1 MAAFGGGD
9 RYCGTKTMSLN
20 LESYFDRLWPLCR
33 SITGNGLRD
42 SLKILQEIIPLELVE
57 IPTGTKAFDWEVP
70 KEWNIRDAY
79 IITPDGKKICNF
91 KENNLH
97 LLNYSI
103 PQDREISYEEL
114 KDHLF
119 TRPDLPEAIPYVTSY
134 YKENWGFCLSHKQLQ
149 ELPQKGT
156 YKIFIDAEL
165 KAGHL
170 TYGHLVLKGETE
182 KEVLFSTYLC
192 HPSMANNEL
201 SGPLAMASLY
211 QKIAAL
217 KKRKY
222 TYRFVIAPETIGII
236 VYLAKYGAHIKKH
249 LEAGY
254 ILTCCGDRGALTYKR
269 SKKENTLADRVAE
282 RVLKQNGI
290 EHSVIPFA
298 IGGSDERQY
307 CSPGFDLP
315 VGSFIRTPYHTF
327 KEYHTSLDNKAFIS
341 FNCIEETAETLFDCV
356 KEIESSRYY
365 INMQPD
371 CEPQLGK
378 RGLYPTTGGTWGDI
392 SLVHKMLHMLAFADG
407 RTDLTEIA
415 AKKGLKSEDLTEA
428 IQKLSE
434 AGLLR
439 ET

>member
-1 MAAFGGGD
+1 
-9 RYCGTKTMSLN
+9 MSLN

-42 SLKILQEIIPLELVE
+42 SLRILQEVIPLELEE

-79 IITPDGKKICNF
+79 IITPHGNKICSF

-97 LLNYSI
+97 ILNYSI
-103 PQDREISYEEL
+103 PQSREISFEEL
-114 KDHLF
+114 KEHLY

-134 YKENWGFCLSHKQLQ
+134 YKENWGFCLSHKQLL
-149 ELPQKGT
+149 ELPKQGT

-170 TYGHLVLKGETE
+170 TYGHLLLKGETDQE
-182 KEVLFSTYLC
+182 ILFSTYLC

-211 QKIAAL
+211 QKVAAL
-217 KKRKY
+217 KRRKY
-222 TYRFVIAPETIGII
+222 SYRFVMAPETIGII
-236 VYLAKYGAHIKKH
+236 VYLAKHGAHIKKH

-254 ILTCCGDRGALTYKR
+254 VLTCCGDRGALTYKR

-282 RVLKQNGI
+282 RVLKEKGK
-290 EHSVIPFA
+290 EHQVIPFA

-315 VGSFIRTPYHTF
+315 VGSLIRTPYQTF
-327 KEYHTSLDNKAFIS
+327 KEYHTSLDNKTFIS
-341 FNCIEETAETLFDCV
+341 FHCIEETAETLFDIV
-356 KEIESSRYY
+356 MEIESARYY
-365 INMQPD
+365 INTQPD
-371 CEPQLGK
+371 CEPQMGK

-392 SLVHKMLHMLAFADG
+392 GLAHKMLHLLAFADG
-407 RTDLTEIA
+407 SIDLKEIA
-415 AKKGLKSEDLTEA
+415 VKKGLKPGDFTEA

-439 ET
+439 EK